1 MALRLRITSEHKNR
15 LVDGQVCEFSSSGGT
30 IGRGPHNDWV
40 LPDEKRFI
48 SSRHAVIDCRDG
60 AYYITDKSRNG
71 VFINKSESPLGP
83 GRAQRLN
90 QGDRLYMGEYVI
102 EVESATVDEADN
114 SPEARPRDDIRDA
127 DTGRYATR
135 AHSSAEPDLDSTNN
149 ERMPAGTMEIPV
161 SAERLSG
168 NTKTHDTAA
177 EAAVDAFCN
186 ALGLRRDEIPGMEL
200 PAIAAIAGSVMRE
213 MLNGLAQL
221 LRQQSEIR
229 ALLNLPAVGGKAVYE
244 SFATSADA
252 GQALLELLTHREDS
266 GRPGAEVVN
275 SAFGDISV
283 QQQAFVK
290 AIVHAM
296 REFTEQLD
304 PDELRLR
311 FDENLGKPRL
321 LARNNKLKYWELFE
335 ETYPTITQHEA
346 GTPLPAILINELI
359 NSYTRELEALRRSGK
374 RTGRAS

>member
-1 MALRLRITSEHKNR
+1 M
-15 LVDGQVCEFSSSGGT
+15 
-30 IGRGPHNDWV
+30 
-40 LPDEKRFI
+40 
-48 SSRHAVIDCRDG
+48 IDCRDG

-83 GRAQRLN
+83 GRAQRLH

-102 EVESATVDEADN
+102 EVESATVDASDKN
-114 SPEARPRDDIRDA
+114 GPEARPVDDIRDA
-127 DTGRYATR
+127 DTGRYAPRVHGAT
-135 AHSSAEPDLDSTNN
+135 EPDLDSTNN
-149 ERMPAGTMEIPV
+149 ERMPAGTMEIAV

-168 NTKTHDTAA
+168 NTKTHDTSA
-177 EAAVDAFCN
+177 EAAVEAFCN

-200 PAIAAIAGSVMRE
+200 PAISAIAGGVMRE

-229 ALLNLPAVGGKAVYE
+229 ALLNLPAVGGTAVYE
-244 SFATSADA
+244 SLATSADA
-252 GQALLELLTHREDS
+252 GQALLDLLAHREDS
-266 GRPGAEVVN
+266 DKAVAEVVN
-275 SAFGDISV
+275 GAFSDISV

-304 PDELRLR
+304 PDELRMR

-321 LARNNKLKYWELFE
+321 LARNNKLRYWELFE

-359 NSYTRELEALRRSGK
+359 NSYSRELEALRRSGK
-374 RTGRAS
+374 RAGRAS